1 MVVDGEASA
10 TVIKSSEPLSFWGG
24 YDQATGEIIDRR
36 HPLSGQFGAGKIMDI
51 PFTRGSSTTSSIL
64 IEAVRA
70 GVAPVGLITI
80 RVDSFLALA
89 SIVADEMYEASFP
102 LVSVS
107 SDDFERITNGSR
119 VSIKRGG
126 LIILEQGDPAPGDTA
141 PGDTVPGDTELRD
154 TEPRDTALGDTVPRD
169 TAPRATELS
178 DTEPSDSAPRDQK

>member
-1 MVVDGEASA
+1 MA
-10 TVIKSSEPLSFWGG
+10 
-24 YDQATGEIIDRR
+24 
-36 HPLSGQFGAGKIMDI
+36 I

-126 LIILEQGDPAPGDTA
+126 LIILEQGDTAPGDTA